1 MHTNEIIGGT
11 TLKRPPRRKIQ
22 VRTRVPARSP
32 GDPTDDELL
41 RYLDGAMPLEEQAA
55 FVARLEKNPTA
66 RARLEVLA
74 EALEENGWSVDLKPG
89 RGSS

>member
-1 MHTNEIIGGT
+1 MSANV
-11 TLKRPPRRKIQ
+11 KRPSRRKIQ
-22 VRTRVPARSP
+22 VRTRVPARAP

-41 RYLDGAMPLEEQAA
+41 RYLDGAMPQKEQAS
-55 FVARLEKNPTA
+55 FVVRLEKSPTA
-66 RARLEVLA
+66 RARLEVMS